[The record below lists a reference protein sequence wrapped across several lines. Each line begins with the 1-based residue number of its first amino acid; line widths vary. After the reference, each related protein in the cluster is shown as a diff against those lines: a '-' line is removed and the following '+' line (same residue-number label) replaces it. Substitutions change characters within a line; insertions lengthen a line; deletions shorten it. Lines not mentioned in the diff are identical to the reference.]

1 MLRLWDRAAKC
12 FENQKSTEYLKK
24 PDLRVSTHT
33 LIHTHKHN
41 IILLRPV
48 SIIQF
53 RNNNTVYT
61 LLETPHYIHERSAN
75 VSHANLHDNPTTFNQ
90 EMVNTFYT
98 SLGKVIMSVFRK
110 SMWYEY
116 ENEIYN
122 LKNRTTKC
130 SHDFSMNDMNSTISH
145 CHHYMAS
152 KVKN

>member
-48 SIIQF
+48 SVIQL

-110 SMWYEY
+110 SMWYVWR
-116 ENEIYN
+116 IFK
-122 LKNRTTKC
+122 KNKFREFYGKKFIGEKRC
-130 SHDFSMNDMNSTISH
+130 EFNYFSPSS
-145 CHHYMAS
+145 
-152 KVKN
+152 

>member
-1 MLRLWDRAAKC
+1 MLRLLDRAAKC

-110 SMWYEY
+110 S
-116 ENEIYN
+116 I
-122 LKNRTTKC
+122 
-130 SHDFSMNDMNSTISH
+130 
-145 CHHYMAS
+145 
-152 KVKN
+152 